1 MEVLLEPKFSLLSV
15 TCVIKLLCDLT
26 PIYFYTF
33 IYCHFSTHTTPCNI
47 AAVLTSNVS
56 ISRTLQRQLV
66 SCIWDVLLR
75 DPPSLSSFLQTF
87 QISPFFFL
95 LPHLNHLYFLYCPF
109 CFGGV
114 LCIQHAAIT
123 PSIVIISCLS
133 SPVRLCAPWG
143 QGLGLSDHW
152 SPIRIRQMTGYQMV
166 NVLE

>member
-1 MEVLLEPKFSLLSV
+1 MEILLEPKFSLLSV
-15 TCVIKLLCDLT
+15 TCVINLLCDLT

-47 AAVLTSNVS
+47 AAILTLNVS
-56 ISRTLQRQLV
+56 VSRTLQRQFPV
-66 SCIWDVLLR
+66 SEMSSSGTHFQS
-75 DPPSLSSFLQTF
+75 PPFYKPFRYLLSSSFCPIWIICTF
-87 QISPFFFL
+87 SIVL
-95 LPHLNHLYFLYCPF
+95 F

-114 LCIQHAAIT
+114 LCIQHAAII

-152 SPIRIRQMTGYQMV
+152 PPIRIRQMTGYQMV

>member
-1 MEVLLEPKFSLLSV
+1 MCDQSPVWSDPHLLLYLYLLP
-15 TCVIKLLCDLT
+15 LL
-26 PIYFYTF
+26 
-33 IYCHFSTHTTPCNI
+33 HTHH
-47 AAVLTSNVS
+47 
-56 ISRTLQRQLV
+56 TLQHSSHPDLECFCLQDFAKAV
-66 SCIWDVLLR
+66 SCIWDVFLR

-143 QGLGLSDHW
+143 QGLGLSDHRP
-152 SPIRIRQMTGYQMV
+152 PIRIRQMTGYQMV